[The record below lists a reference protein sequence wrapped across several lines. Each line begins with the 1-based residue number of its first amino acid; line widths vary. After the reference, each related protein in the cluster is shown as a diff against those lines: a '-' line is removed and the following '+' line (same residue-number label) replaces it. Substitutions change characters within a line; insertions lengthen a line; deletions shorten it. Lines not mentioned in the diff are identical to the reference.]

1 MIYWHPAVNVN
12 WRLMKIYW
20 WMNRMQKRQRNI
32 IFFNWNFF
40 INTIIHCQT
49 SFPFFEWKL
58 GVSWAPLISLKMA
71 SYVHGNSSLKIFE
84 HENMVLCTYHRHL
97 FFNFKQLDHHWKLLK
112 TLDFNAYQGF
122 LFLFFIQLFLVILMN
137 LYVK

>member
-71 SYVHGNSSLKIFE
+71 SYVHWKA
-84 HENMVLCTYHRHL
+84 
-97 FFNFKQLDHHWKLLK
+97 HWKFLNMK
-112 TLDFNAYQGF
+112 TWFYALTIDICSSTSNSLIMIGNFWKHLTLMHIKASFFCSLYSYSW
-122 LFLFFIQLFLVILMN
+122 LF
-137 LYVK
+137 